1 MKVSVY
7 CASKETLP
15 EPSARFESVEWT
27 FDRPD
32 TAFYLEYYDDK
43 IVLQKHAG
51 PEHPLFVDFSDQWR
65 EFQKQ
70 RLSAKTD
77 LLGRACAAAQ
87 GRKIFDLTMGL
98 GSDSLKLVYFG
109 AEVMAMDK
117 QVFMY
122 ELVRDAVYRI
132 ERDFTFDNGN
142 KLLLD
147 PHFGDS
153 LVRAKEYVA
162 AFEVFYL
169 DPMFHLHNRTA
180 LPKKKMQFLN
190 EIIGENS
197 DEEFLPTVRFLLD
210 HKKRVV
216 VKRHPDAPV
225 FGGLKPKSVY
235 EGKKIRFEVF

>member
-7 CASKETLP
+7 NASPETTP
-15 EPSARFESVEWT
+15 ENTDRFCNVEWVRE
-27 FDRPD
+27 RPQTD
-32 TAFYLEYYDDK
+32 FYLEYYDNK
-43 IVLQKHAG
+43 IVLQKQAG
-51 PEHPLFVDFSDQWR
+51 PEHPLFVDFVEQWR

-70 RLSAKTD
+70 KLSAKTD
-77 LLGRACAAAQ
+77 LLGRACAVVP
-87 GRKIFDLTMGL
+87 GKKIFDLTMGL

-109 AEVMAMDK
+109 ADVMAMEK
-117 QVFMY
+117 HPLVF
-122 ELVRDAVYRI
+122 ELVRDAVSRFPEGI
-132 ERDFTFDNGN
+132 
-142 KLLLD
+142 LLEKPLAFD
-147 PHFGDS
+147 PHFGDA
-153 LVRAKEYVA
+153 LIRAKEYVT
-162 AFEVFYL
+162 AFEVFYI

-225 FGGLKPKSVY
+225 FGNLIPKNVY

>member
-7 CASKETLP
+7 SASAENIPKNSERFATL
-15 EPSARFESVEWT
+15 EWSLE
-27 FDRPD
+27 RPTSD
-32 TAFYLEYYDDK
+32 FYLEYYDDK
-43 IVLQKHAG
+43 IVLQKQVG
-51 PEHPLFVDFSDQWR
+51 PEHPLFIDFGEQWR

-77 LLGRACAAAQ
+77 LLGRACAAAP
-87 GRKIFDLTMGL
+87 GKKIFDMTMGMA
-98 GSDSLKLVYFG
+98 SDSLKLVYFG

-117 QVFMY
+117 QPLIY
-122 ELVRDAVYRI
+122 ELVRDAVFRI
-132 ERDFTFDNGN
+132 ERDFTFDSG
-142 KLLLD
+142 KLAFD

-153 LVRAKEYVA
+153 LVRAKEYVS

-169 DPMFHLHNRTA
+169 DPMFHLQNRTA

-190 EIIGENS
+190 DIIGENS
-197 DEEFLPTVRFLLD
+197 DDEFIPTVRFLLD

-216 VKRHPDAPV
+216 VKRHPDAPT

-235 EGKKIRFEVF
+235 AGKKIRFEVF